1 MSAAL
6 KEKTESL
13 IKDNAVMVFS
23 KSYCPYCKATKKT
36 LENAGAKFTVYELNE
51 ESAYSLFCRPPPPT
65 ALPQRFLP
73 LEPSFR
79 AN

>member
-1 MSAAL
+1 MSLSFIRRFFSATSTNTMSAI

-36 LENAGAKFTVYELNE
+36 LDNAGAKYTVYELNE
-51 ESAYSLFCRPPPPT
+51 EST
-65 ALPQRFLP
+65 
-73 LEPSFR
+73 
-79 AN
+79 

>member
-1 MSAAL
+1 MSFSLIRRFFSGVSTTNMSAAL

-36 LENAGAKFTVYELNE
+36 LDNAGAKYTVYELNE
-51 ESAYSLFCRPPPPT
+51 ESASL
-65 ALPQRFLP
+65 
-73 LEPSFR
+73 PSVI
-79 AN
+79 

>member
-36 LENAGAKFTVYELNE
+36 LDNAGAKYTVYELNE
-51 ESAYSLFCRPPPPT
+51 ESA
-65 ALPQRFLP
+65 
-73 LEPSFR
+73 
-79 AN
+79 

>member
-36 LENAGAKFTVYELNE
+36 LENAGAKYTVYELNE
-51 ESAYSLFCRPPPPT
+51 ESA
-65 ALPQRFLP
+65 
-73 LEPSFR
+73 
-79 AN
+79 